1 MSPGVTGC
9 PQARTLLDMNGK
21 IEMYAAD
28 LLAETREE
36 IVRADT
42 KAAILFTAFG
52 IAVAAVLA
60 GLIAGEWGPNELD
73 QGATVVF
80 WVGSGSAFASFLALG
95 YALWP
100 RMRHKQAEGP
110 ASYFRKIREYDDLD
124 ALKTALKQ
132 SSASGDRSVEQL
144 KVVSDIA
151 WSKFVGIRI
160 AMLLYGFGLAACGV
174 AVIFG

>member
-1 MSPGVTGC
+1 MSNEIKT
-9 PQARTLLDMNGK
+9 
-21 IEMYAAD
+21 YASE

-60 GLIAGEWGPNELD
+60 GLIAGDWSPNDLD
-73 QGATVVF
+73 RAATAVF
-80 WVGSGSAFASFLALG
+80 WVGGGSAAVSFLALG

-100 RMRHKQAEGP
+100 RMKHKQADGP
-110 ASYFRKIREYDDLD
+110 ASYFLKIREYDDLD
-124 ALKTALKQ
+124 ALRTALKR
-132 SSASGDRSVEQL
+132 SAESDDRPVEQL

-151 WSKFVGIRI
+151 WNKFVCIRI
-160 AMLLYGFGLAACGV
+160 AMLLYGFGLAACAG

>member
-1 MSPGVTGC
+1 MSDEIKT
-9 PQARTLLDMNGK
+9 
-21 IEMYAAD
+21 YASE

-60 GLIAGEWGPNELD
+60 GLIAGDWSPNDLD
-73 QGATVVF
+73 RGATAVF
-80 WVGSGSAFASFLALG
+80 WVGGGSAVVSFLALG

-100 RMRHKQAEGP
+100 RMKHKQADGP
-110 ASYFRKIREYDDLD
+110 AGYFLKIREYDDLD
-124 ALKTALKQ
+124 ALRTALKR
-132 SSASGDRSVEQL
+132 SAESDDRPVEQL

-151 WSKFVGIRI
+151 WNKFVGIRI
-160 AMLLYGFGLAACGV
+160 AMLLYGFGLAACAG